1 MTLNNIMG
9 NDGANQV
16 GWLSLIIG
24 FFGSIWNWVLQHGNE
39 TIVIISG
46 ILGIIFL
53 FLKIRIS
60 RIELKLKKEE
70 LKRLDALD
78 EEAEQKDNKNDSK

>member
-1 MTLNNIMG
+1 MTLNNIME

-16 GWLSLIIG
+16 GWLSLFIAYCGIVWDWI
-24 FFGSIWNWVLQHGNE
+24 SEHGNE

-53 FLKIRIS
+53 FFKIKIS
-60 RIELKLKKEE
+60 RIELKLKQKE
-70 LKRLDALD
+70 LKESGEFNKRT
-78 EEAEQKDNKNDSK
+78 EETKNDPE